1 MKKSILFVLVFMCAF
16 LLVGCNN
23 EKETDAL
30 RFKKEYE
37 SLNGKKQGD
46 STIRNVKIDED
57 NPMIYISEDELL
69 DKLNC
74 NEPGN
79 EKDVSSCD
87 NTFLVYFGFN
97 NCPWCRSVI
106 ETLINTSKE
115 EGLEKIY
122 YVDVKNI
129 RDTIKLDENGNITEH
144 VKGTDGYHKL
154 LEAFDEVLRS
164 YEINGVDTGEKRIY
178 APNIV
183 AVVDGKAEKMISGI
197 SDLQT
202 GAYDNLTSEMKED
215 MKKDIVEVIDL
226 VNSSVCEIG
235 KGC

>member
-1 MKKSILFVLVFMCAF
+1 MNILKFVLVFMCAF

-37 SLNGKKQGD
+37 SLNGEKRGD
-46 STIRNVKIDED
+46 NTIRNVKIDKN
-57 NPMIYISEDELL
+57 NPMVYISEDELI

-79 EKDVSSCD
+79 EKNVSSCD

-97 NCPWCRSVI
+97 DCPWCRSVI
-106 ETLINTSKE
+106 ETLINTSIE

-129 RDTIKLDENGNITEH
+129 RDTIKLDDDGNISEH
-144 VKGTDGYHKL
+144 IKGTDGYHTL
-154 LEAFDEVLRS
+154 IESFNSVLKS

-178 APNIV
+178 APTII

-197 SDLQT
+197 SDLQSN
-202 GAYDNLTSEMKED
+202 AYDELTSDIKDD
-215 MKKDIVEVIDL
+215 MKKNIKEIIEM
-226 VNSSVCEIG
+226 VNNSVCEIG